1 MTPTADSDRG
11 LSLGAQLFLAF
22 GLVLALTV
30 GGAMLVNVWLVRDI
44 ATDEVRSSLASS
56 QSVQRYF
63 RELRARQLELIAELI
78 ASDPYFGSYVGE
90 AISSADPDLAARSV
104 GDLLQQSRN
113 EFDLDVAMVLDLDG
127 DILARTDR
135 ATVAGQNV
143 SDNPL
148 VQRARRSLAP
158 AIGLWSGDQALYQA
172 TVLPI
177 ARARTVVGFLV
188 AGIAIDDELANDVKR
203 VSGADVAYLVDGSPP
218 RVLATTLDVASTDRL
233 LAELSRAEAGAEVD
247 DGLEIEIGGDRWIL
261 QRARLRDDEG
271 EDYGSA
277 VALTSIDQELAAY
290 QDIPL
295 LVLVTG
301 LIAIGLA
308 LILSYLIAQRILRPV
323 RQLTSAAEAAA
334 DGDYRRDV
342 DTGGRDE
349 IGRLS
354 RAFSSLL
361 STLREKQDMEDY
373 MVDMVRHAP
382 HRDIDSTRTSRVDPE
397 APTIDFENIDDNT
410 PIQDTQPNS
419 VAALNRAG
427 VERKLGR
434 RYRLLS
440 EVGSGA
446 MGVVYRAEDRDLDE
460 VVAIKMLKSESV
472 TEERL
477 EQLKGELKLARRI
490 THPNVLRTYDF
501 GMAEDA
507 PFISMEYVDGL
518 TLRELLSR
526 RGRLPYGAAL
536 RIARQ
541 LCAGLDAVHE
551 VGVLHRDIKPGNII
565 LEPRGNAKLMDFGI
579 AKHNRASLDPQEYDM
594 VTGTPEYLS
603 PEQLSGKP
611 PSVRSDIYALGVV
624 FEELFTGGMPFKGTN
639 SMQAA
644 AARLDQDPIPP
655 SHHWPSIPPEL
666 DAIILRCLARDPD
679 ARYEDAESLYEDLAG
694 LRS

>member
-541 LCAGLDAVHE
+541 LCAGLNAVHE

>member
-1 MTPTADSDRG
+1 MTPTADSARG
-11 LSLGAQLFLAF
+11 LSLGARLFLAF
-22 GLVLALTV
+22 GLVLALAV

-90 AISSADPDLAARSV
+90 AISSDDAELAARSV
-104 GDLLQQSRN
+104 GDLLQQARN
-113 EFDLDVAMVLDLDG
+113 EFDLDVAMVLDVEG
-127 DILARTDR
+127 GILARTDR
-135 ATVAGQNV
+135 AAVDGQNV
-143 SDNPL
+143 ADNPL
-148 VQRARRSLAP
+148 VDRARRSLAP

-203 VSGADVAYLVDGSPP
+203 ISGADVAYLVDGRPP

-233 LAELSRAEAGAEVD
+233 LAELSRAESGAQ

-261 QRARLRDDEG
+261 QRAPLRDDEG
-271 EDYGSA
+271 EEYGSA
-277 VALTSIDQELAAY
+277 VALTSLDQELAAY
-290 QDIPL
+290 QEIPL
-295 LVLVTG
+295 LVLITG
-301 LIAIGLA
+301 LVAIALA
-308 LILSYLIAQRILRPV
+308 LLLSYLIAQRILRPV
-323 RQLTSAAEAAA
+323 RRLTAAAEAAA

-342 DTGGRDE
+342 DTGSRDE

-382 HRDIDSTRTSRVDPE
+382 HRDIDTTRSPVVDAE
-397 APTIDFENIDDNT
+397 APTVDFENIDDNT
-410 PIQDTQPNS
+410 PIQDTEPNS
-419 VAALNRAG
+419 PAAFNRAG

-440 EVGSGA
+440 EIGSGA

-460 VVAIKMLKSESV
+460 VVAIKMLKSGSV
-472 TEERL
+472 TDERL

-541 LCAGLDAVHE
+541 LCSGLEAVHE

-579 AKHNRASLDPQEYDM
+579 AQQSRAVIDPQDYDL

-603 PEQLSGKP
+603 PEQLMGKP

-644 AARLDQDPIPP
+644 AARLEQEPIPP

-679 ARYEDAESLYEDLAG
+679 ERYSDAESLYEDLAT